1 MDYSKNTWQQLKG
14 INADDLIRA
23 LIKDGFFLDVPVR
36 TERIYRHSDGRKV
49 SIHYHKGSNCF
60 GRGLLKAMFDDIGW
74 TESDM
79 QRVKLIK

>member
-14 INADDLIRA
+14 KNADDLIRA
-23 LIKDGFFLDVPVR
+23 LVKDGFLLDVPVR
-36 TERIYRHSDGRKV
+36 TERIYRHPDGRKI

-74 TESDM
+74 TERDM